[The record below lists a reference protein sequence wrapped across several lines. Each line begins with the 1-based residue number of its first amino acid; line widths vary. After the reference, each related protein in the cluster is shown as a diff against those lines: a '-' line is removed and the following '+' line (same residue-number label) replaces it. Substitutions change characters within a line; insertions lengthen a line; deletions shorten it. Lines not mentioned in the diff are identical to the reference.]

1 MKAPPERTTEQRA
14 RARERALDARRQ
26 RAEARAALSQGRW
39 SLAELLER
47 CQEDEHY
54 GGMRVRDALT
64 ALPGIGE
71 VRSLEI
77 MEDVGISPSRR
88 LRGLG
93 SRQQVELLERVAP
106 IEQRR
111 ARA

>member
-14 RARERALDARRQ
+14 RARPRALDARRR
-26 RAEARAALSQGRW
+26 RAEARADLSQGRW

-47 CQEDEHY
+47 CQEDEHL

-64 ALPGIGE
+64 ALPGVGE

-77 MEDVGISPSRR
+77 MEDVVISPTRR

-93 SRQQVELLERVAP
+93 SRQYVELVERVAP

-111 ARA
+111 GRA

>member
-1 MKAPPERTTEQRA
+1 MNGPPERSAEQRA
-14 RARERALDARRQ
+14 KAGERALDARRR
-26 RAEARAALSQGRW
+26 RAEARAALSQRQW

-47 CQEDEHY
+47 SQQDEHY
-54 GGMRVRDALT
+54 AGMRVRDALT
-64 ALPGIGE
+64 ALPGIGA

-93 SRQQVELLERVAP
+93 SRQHAELLAKVAFV
-106 IEQRR
+106 EQRR
-111 ARA
+111 ART